1 MSWHIHLNPHLYL
14 VKYEIILGLLLTDAW
29 PVTSAVFS
37 SVHHYDDGNF
47 QEFSV

>member
-14 VKYEIILGLLLTDAW
+14 VKYEIILGL
-29 PVTSAVFS
+29 PVTSAVSS

-47 QEFSV
+47 